1 MIIPQIGDTQWPEH
15 PGSPVY
21 LDQIDSTNAEAL
33 RMAELTAHKSLL
45 LVAGQQTAGRGQR
58 GQTWESDAGLNLLC
72 TWLIEGDG
80 LPASSA
86 LLLNMAVACALCDTG
101 KQWMGSRSKIKWP
114 NDLWC
119 LPKKMSPNISTVDA
133 PAEKVAKT
141 TNESVKTT
149 NESVK
154 EIKSPDQMEQSIPD
168 RGGKWGGILI
178 ENQMTGMLCRQSAIG
193 FGLNINQVHFG
204 PHLAQATSLKA
215 QTTHEVSLHEVLQTA
230 IQNIQYWLRKVKSNE
245 SETIAEGYTDRLWG
259 MGEFCNFLIGG
270 KKIRARIDGI
280 DPKTGALM
288 LFDGQQ
294 QISGLHPLCRHDLS
308 GPECEASECEAPEC
322 EAPKDCVRPSSN
334 TQYHE

>member
-1 MIIPQIGDTQWPEH
+1 
-15 PGSPVY
+15 
-21 LDQIDSTNAEAL
+21 

-154 EIKSPDQMEQSIPD
+154 TTNESIKTTNESVKEIKSPDQMEQSIPD

-259 MGEFCNFLIGG
+259 MGEFCDFLIGG

-294 QISGLHPLCRHDLS
+294 SMSGLHPLCRHDLS
-308 GPECEASECEAPEC
+308 GPECEAPEWDS
-322 EAPKDCVRPSSN
+322 PKECVRPSSN
-334 TQYHE
+334 IQYHE

>member
-1 MIIPQIGDTQWPEH
+1 
-15 PGSPVY
+15 
-21 LDQIDSTNAEAL
+21 
-33 RMAELTAHKSLL
+33 MAGLTAHKSLL

-58 GQTWESDAGLNLLC
+58 GQSWESDAGLNLLC

-101 KQWMGSRSKIKWP
+101 KQWMGARSKIKWP

-119 LPKKMSPNISTVDA
+119 LPKKMSPNFSTADA

-141 TNESVKTT
+141 TNEAVKTT
-149 NESVK
+149 NEAVKTTNEAVK
-154 EIKSPDQMEQSIPD
+154 EIKSPDQMEHSIPD

-178 ENQMTGMLCRQSAIG
+178 ENQMIGTLCRQSAIG

-204 PHLAQATSLKA
+204 RHLAQATSLKA
-215 QTTHEVSLHEVLQTA
+215 QTTHEVSVHEVLQTA

-280 DPKTGALM
+280 DPKTGAII

-294 QISGLHPLCRHDLS
+294 TMSGLHPLCRHDLS
-308 GPECEASECEAPEC
+308 GPECEAPECEAPECEAPECEAPEC

>member
-1 MIIPQIGDTQWPEH
+1 
-15 PGSPVY
+15 
-21 LDQIDSTNAEAL
+21 
-33 RMAELTAHKSLL
+33 MAALTAHKSLL

-101 KQWMGSRSKIKWP
+101 KQWMGARSKIKWP

-119 LPKKMSPNISTVDA
+119 LPKKMSPNISTSDA
-133 PAEKVAKT
+133 PVEKVTKTTSGAVKT
-141 TNESVKTT
+141 TNEAVKTT

-154 EIKSPDQMEQSIPD
+154 EIKSPDQMEHSIPE

-178 ENQMTGMLCRQSAIG
+178 ENQMNGMQCRQSAIG

-204 PHLAQATSLKA
+204 RHLAQATSLKA

-230 IQNIQYWLRKVKSNE
+230 IKNIQYWLRKVKSNE

-259 MGEFCNFLIGG
+259 MGEFCDFLIGG

-294 QISGLHPLCRHDLS
+294 KISGLHPLCRHDLS
-308 GPECEASECEAPEC
+308 GPEWEAPTG
-322 EAPKDCVRPSSN
+322 EAPKDSVRPSSN
-334 TQYHE
+334 PQYHE

>member
-1 MIIPQIGDTQWPEH
+1 
-15 PGSPVY
+15 
-21 LDQIDSTNAEAL
+21 
-33 RMAELTAHKSLL
+33 MAALTAHKSLL

-101 KQWMGSRSKIKWP
+101 KQWMGARSKIKWP

-119 LPKKMSPNISTVDA
+119 LPKKMSPNIFTSDA
-133 PAEKVAKT
+133 PVEKVTKT
-141 TNESVKTT
+141 TNEAVKTT
-149 NESVK
+149 NEAVK
-154 EIKSPDQMEQSIPD
+154 EIKSPDKDQLERSIPD

-204 PHLAQATSLKA
+204 RHLVQATSLKA

-259 MGEFCNFLIGG
+259 MGDFCDFLIGG

-294 QISGLHPLCRHDLS
+294 KISGLHPLCRHDLS
-308 GPECEASECEAPEC
+308 GPEWEAPKWEAPKW
-322 EAPKDCVRPSSN
+322 EAPKDSVRPSSN
-334 TQYHE
+334 PQYHK

>member
-1 MIIPQIGDTQWPEH
+1 
-15 PGSPVY
+15 
-21 LDQIDSTNAEAL
+21 
-33 RMAELTAHKSLL
+33 MAELTAHKSLL

-58 GQTWESDAGLNLLC
+58 GQSWESDAGLNLLC

-259 MGEFCNFLIGG
+259 MGEFCDFLIGG

-308 GPECEASECEAPEC
+308 GPEW
-322 EAPKDCVRPSSN
+322 EAPKGEAPKGEAQKGEATTGGATTGGGLKYPVRPSSN
-334 TQYHE
+334 IQYHE

>member
-1 MIIPQIGDTQWPEH
+1 
-15 PGSPVY
+15 
-21 LDQIDSTNAEAL
+21 
-33 RMAELTAHKSLL
+33 MAELTAHKSLL

-58 GQTWESDAGLNLLC
+58 GQSWESDAGLNLLC

-101 KQWMGSRSKIKWP
+101 KQWMGARSKIKWP

-141 TNESVKTT
+141 TNEAVKTT
-149 NESVK
+149 NEAVK
-154 EIKSPDQMEQSIPD
+154 EIKSPDQMEHSIPD

-178 ENQMTGMLCRQSAIG
+178 ENQMIGTLCRQSAIG

-204 PHLAQATSLKA
+204 RHLAQATSLKA
-215 QTTHEVSLHEVLQTA
+215 QTTHEVSVHEVLQTA

-259 MGEFCNFLIGG
+259 MGEFCDFLIGG

-280 DPKTGALM
+280 DPKTGAII

-294 QISGLHPLCRHDLS
+294 TMSGLHPLCRHDLS
-308 GPECEASECEAPEC
+308 GPECEAPKG
-322 EAPKDCVRPSSN
+322 EAPKGEAQKGEATTGGATTGGGLKDPVRPSSN
-334 TQYHE
+334 IQYHE